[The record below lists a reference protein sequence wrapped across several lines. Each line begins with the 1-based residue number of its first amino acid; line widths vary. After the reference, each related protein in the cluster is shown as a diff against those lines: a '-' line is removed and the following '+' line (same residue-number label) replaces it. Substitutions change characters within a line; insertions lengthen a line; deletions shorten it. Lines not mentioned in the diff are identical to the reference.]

1 MLPAITLSG
10 IFETTRQDS
19 LLKHSGLLQVDI
31 DLKTPEDR
39 EQFYEQ
45 YRHKLSDDPYMVA
58 VFDSPSFGVKGIFHM
73 GVCKDEDEHKQMG
86 LAVLEY
92 LKQTYGIEERLLDT
106 STLDLGRKFSVSY
119 DPKAYTNWQA
129 EDFSQSDLVT
139 ELLENI
145 KHALFTRSRRQSQT
159 NTEMEGFSSIKNKQR
174 IAQKL
179 LERACQKIRDS
190 AKGQRFETRRKQ
202 AYTMG
207 GYHFYF
213 DGNEALQALINAT
226 QGNCTS
232 IEKAKRDVQS
242 VYSAGQQYPLTIEEK
257 TKEEK
262 ATFEKEMTQIMI
274 DAEAA
279 MQKNVTERWK
289 ADLEHGN
296 WLTRSVR
303 PLVLIFLIISTVIL
317 VFIDSGSIKFAVDE
331 KWTDL
336 LQLVLMTTIGAYFG
350 GRSVEKFKKNK

>member
-1 MLPAITLSG
+1 MS
-10 IFETTRQDS
+10 
-19 LLKHSGLLQVDI
+19 
-31 DLKTPEDR
+31 
-39 EQFYEQ
+39 
-45 YRHKLSDDPYMVA
+45 
-58 VFDSPSFGVKGIFHM
+58 
-73 GVCKDEDEHKQMG
+73 
-86 LAVLEY
+86 
-92 LKQTYGIEERLLDT
+92 
-106 STLDLGRKFSVSY
+106 
-119 DPKAYTNWQA
+119 
-129 EDFSQSDLVT
+129 
-139 ELLENI
+139 
-145 KHALFTRSRRQSQT
+145 
-159 NTEMEGFSSIKNKQR
+159 
-174 IAQKL
+174 KL
-179 LERACQKIRDS
+179 LAKLFGGAGGSILEKISGVAD
-190 AKGQRFETRRKQ
+190 KFIQ
-202 AYTMG
+202 
-207 GYHFYF
+207 
-213 DGNEALQALINAT
+213 
-226 QGNCTS
+226 
-232 IEKAKRDVQS
+232 
-242 VYSAGQQYPLTIEEK
+242 